1 MRPQEG
7 ADVTHR
13 QGDLVLG
20 GLSWVEADLRVGRE
34 TDGLHGYSVRV
45 PRDVLR
51 QDQYRRLA
59 VGRCRRTDRMPLLAD
74 RVRKLARLTHSP
86 GIRRES
92 SVSRSGTTVA
102 AIILTA
108 GDVRKPQP
116 PPLPDSSLRRVS
128 DAAANSAPR
137 LWRQP
142 RPRRVGIGIAFGD
155 GSRWARGCAPVRPT
169 VSAGSPPPISFAY
182 LLDGVPRRRASGRDR
197 GVGPPGTDRH
207 LLLRDR
213 GGAAISP

>member
-1 MRPQEG
+1 MPDKYHC
-7 ADVTHR
+7 A
-13 QGDLVLG
+13 
-20 GLSWVEADLRVGRE
+20 
-34 TDGLHGYSVRV
+34 
-45 PRDVLR
+45 PRSGPPARFIAGMPHSAYL
-51 QDQYRRLA
+51 RLA

-74 RVRKLARLTHSP
+74 RVRELARLTHSP

-137 LWRQP
+137 LRRQP